1 MFVVIVVMVM
11 VMMALK
17 VSRPDILKQKGPSV
31 TVTGTYTPMNP
42 IPHRVQCYPQD
53 IISTVEDGPEKD
65 AVIMKN
71 SNL

>member
-1 MFVVIVVMVM
+1 MFVVIVVIVVM
-11 VMMALK
+11 VALK
-17 VSRPDILKQKGPSV
+17 VSRPDILKQKGPSAA
-31 TVTGTYTPMNP
+31 TYTPMNP